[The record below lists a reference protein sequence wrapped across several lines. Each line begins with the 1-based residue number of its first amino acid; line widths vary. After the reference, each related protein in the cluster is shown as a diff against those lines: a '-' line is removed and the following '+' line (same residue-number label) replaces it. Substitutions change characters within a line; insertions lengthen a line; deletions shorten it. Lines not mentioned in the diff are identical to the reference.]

1 MAVEKAVTSE
11 RSSEAPAPPPKWLV
25 LIPMLALVP
34 CFTQGAIMLS
44 RMSLGEI
51 RAVLA
56 WMGAKLLLGV
66 GIALIAAAF
75 GGSHPH
81 HSTADHALATRR
93 LCVTSHL
100 RSRTHIHSPPGLPR

>member
-1 MAVEKAVTSE
+1 
-11 RSSEAPAPPPKWLV
+11 
-25 LIPMLALVP
+25 MLALVP

-75 GGSHPH
+75 G
-81 HSTADHALATRR
+81 AALALIRITAPQIMPW
-93 LCVTSHL
+93 L
-100 RSRTHIHSPPGLPR
+100 RGDYA